1 LRRAISP
8 LRVGEEV
15 EVTAMEFDE
24 STQEMFVQVRLS
36 DREFSVPLAQLTPI
50 DPDDQT
56 KEGVEDWHYWVARR
70 YVF

>member
-1 LRRAISP
+1 MRRAISP

-24 STQEMFVQVRLS
+24 STQEMFVQVRWS